1 MKKRSRVHGESAAS
15 ETLGAVMLI
24 SVIVVAVAII
34 AAVLTS
40 QGTPQKLPAVS
51 AIISTSDGRISIYH
65 DGGDSLTNDEI
76 QILVDGAQ
84 VPFTKGGST
93 GPWTWSAGD
102 TLVYDMSPA
111 TPHNVRVVYRHGAYT
126 IAYSDF
132 AAIGPGPSPTTST
145 PPVTTPPP
153 APAVTGIDPA
163 SAATGSTV
171 SITSISG
178 NYFVAGAT
186 AKLARGGYPDISI
199 TGITVNSPTQM
210 TGGSASLAG
219 ATAGPWNVVVSNPDG
234 QSGTLANGFVVTNTA
249 PVVGSITPADG
260 VRGTTVTVTDLAG
273 TGFLT
278 GATVRLNRTD
288 STPIPATGVVVVSP
302 TRITCTLGLPSGST
316 VGMWD
321 VIVTNPDLQNGTLPN
336 GFAVMA
342 AGPAVTA
349 VSPNSSLQTTPVPVS
364 VAGSGFQSGANLS
377 LKRAGY
383 SDINATGVVL
393 VSSNF
398 VTGTFNLATATPGL
412 WDVVITNPDG
422 QSGTMTE
429 GFTVKNPTPAVIAI
443 TPSTG
448 VRGWPVSI
456 TNLAG
461 TNFRSGAVVKLVN
474 ASAGSD
480 IEATSVVA
488 VSATRITCI
497 FDLTGATAA
506 RYNVTV
512 TNPYSDTGV
521 GPNLFTVTSNSPT
534 VTGRSNQT
542 LYRYAW
548 PGYELITGTNF
559 MPGATSVLNTT
570 SGYSIPSVS
579 CEVRSPTQMFCS
591 YSMAGATLSDQYRV
605 AVINPDGR
613 SAVMTSN
620 LVRVRAPPNPTVTS
634 ITPNS
639 GQRGTTVTITSI
651 AGTNFQPLAT
661 VVFSTSTGGTS
672 NAIYLTNVNVE
683 SSTRISGTLV
693 IPSGQAVSTYYV
705 RVTNTDGTT
714 GRSNSRIFSVTN

>member
-1 MKKRSRVHGESAAS
+1 MKKSSRVQAESAAS
-15 ETLGAVMLI
+15 ETLGSVMLI

-84 VPFTKGGST
+84 VPFMKGGST

-132 AAIGPGPSPTTST
+132 AAIGPGPSPTIST

-153 APAVTGIDPA
+153 APTVTGIDPA
-163 SAATGSTV
+163 SADTGSSV

-186 AKLARGGYPDISI
+186 AKLARGGYPDIPI
-199 TGITVNSPTQM
+199 TGITVSSPTQM

-234 QSGTLANGFVVTNTA
+234 QSGTRANGFVVTNTA

-260 VRGTTVTVTDLAG
+260 VRGTTVTVTNLAG

-288 STPIPATGVVVVSP
+288 SIPIAATGVVVVSP
-302 TRITCTLGLPSGST
+302 TQITCTLGLPSGST

-321 VIVTNPDLQNGTLPN
+321 VVVTNPDLKNGTLPN

-349 VSPNSSLQTTPVPVS
+349 ISPNSSLQTTPVPVS

-383 SDINATGVVL
+383 SDINATGVAF

-398 VTGTFNLATATPGL
+398 VTGSFNLATATPGL
-412 WDVVITNPDG
+412 WDVVVTNPDG
-422 QSGTMTE
+422 QTGTLSE
-429 GFTVKNPTPAVIAI
+429 GFTVRNPTPAVNSI
-443 TPSTG
+443 TPTTG

-474 ASAGSD
+474 ATAGPD
-480 IEATSVVA
+480 IEATSVVV
-488 VSATRITCI
+488 VSATRITCV

-521 GPNLFTVTSNSPT
+521 GRNLFTVTSNSPT

-570 SGYSIPSVS
+570 SGYSIPSAS
-579 CEVRSPTQMFCS
+579 CEVRSSTQMFCS
-591 YSMAGATLSDQYRV
+591 YPTAGATLSDQYRV

-620 LVRVRAPPNPTVTS
+620 LVRVRLPPNPTVTS

-639 GQRGTTVTITSI
+639 GRRGTIVTITSI
-651 AGTNFQPLAT
+651 AGTNFQPSAT
-661 VVFSTSTGGTS
+661 VVFSTSTGGTT

-693 IPSGQAVSTYYV
+693 IPSGQLVSTYYV